1 MPLGGN
7 RTKSFSASV
16 SPEIPTPSVDAILY
30 RIGVVVQSVR
40 ECARETQGDAQ
51 PTGRVPVE
59 TEVRMMRVLQA
70 GVLQVV
76 VMGVVL
82 PATVLVYDVIAPD

>member
-1 MPLGGN
+1 M
-7 RTKSFSASV
+7 
-16 SPEIPTPSVDAILY
+16 IY
-30 RIGVVVQSVR
+30 CIGRGTVVQAVG

-51 PTGRVPVE
+51 TTGRAPVE